1 MVLSWSHVYLGRV
14 LEDEGQVDRA
24 KNEYQEALNVQ
35 GAPPQAQQAAKRALE
50 NLETRKAAER
60 P

>member
-1 MVLSWSHVYLGRV
+1 MVLSWSRLSGRA

-35 GAPPQAQQAAKRALE
+35 GAPPQAQQAAKKGLE
-50 NLETRKAAER
+50 KLGVQESGGA